1 MAATGCLRCS
11 SRWRVQQRTDQSE
24 QSIRQRARLSYLSRC
39 ALREGC
45 ELQWR
50 PFAPYPAADN
60 FDIYRNTI
68 ESVP

>member
-1 MAATGCLRCS
+1 MAATGCLRGS
-11 SRWRVQQRTDQSE
+11 GRQRGQQRTDQSE
-24 QSIRQRARLSYLSRC
+24 QSIRQGTRFTELSRC